1 MIRLIWDE
9 SKRDRN
15 HQLHGYRFEDA
26 YDFDW
31 DDALIIAA
39 YPSRTGRRRLR
50 ATGWLGDTLV
60 TIIFSPLG
68 TEAYS
73 IISMRNAGRKEQDE
87 YANR

>member
-9 SKRDRN
+9 SKWDRN
-15 HQLHGYRFEDA
+15 RRVHGYDFEDA
-26 YDFDW
+26 YDFAW
-31 DDALIIAA
+31 DDALIVET
-39 YPSRTGRRRLR
+39 YPSKTGRRRLR
-50 ATGWLGDTLV
+50 ATGLLGDVLV

-87 YANR
+87 HENR